1 MNAYLIRSSPC
12 SGTDAKARC
21 LGGFLP
27 AVSCNECKTEWFAD
41 RVWYPTTR
49 LADES
54 KKKLYSDERTVSLE
68 ELIRLREGI
77 VPGSKARTMPPGAG
91 IGPIEAQLSPYATDF
106 VWSAFLLLA
115 AKPAIEKL
123 EDRGVR
129 VPHGSATVFLGRAR
143 SEAYVA
149 LELVP
154 RHLCSART
162 EKALGVARCR
172 ACGAVWR
179 PGGCD
184 YEVSRNLV
192 YEFAAAKVPN
202 GHGLVLEDVED
213 FILASDDFRRVY
225 CDNKMTGLTFEKI
238 GVWI

>member
-129 VPHGSATVFLGRAR
+129 VPHGSATVFLGPKCRVTSQHSTMYHLRGCTRCLTSLQCWDFNSVIWHTYCELNESAVVFTPR
-143 SEAYVA
+143 SGIM
-149 LELVP
+149 
-154 RHLCSART
+154 SANIC
-162 EKALGVARCR
+162 A
-172 ACGAVWR
+172 
-179 PGGCD
+179 
-184 YEVSRNLV
+184 
-192 YEFAAAKVPN
+192 
-202 GHGLVLEDVED
+202 
-213 FILASDDFRRVY
+213 
-225 CDNKMTGLTFEKI
+225 
-238 GVWI
+238 